1 MLTNV
6 VRIVGFGI
14 LFITYC
20 ILAQNKKLVENRD
33 ENGQILERYY
43 VINDT
48 LIDGEYLLWSDSGH
62 KFVSGYYKKGIA
74 DGKWIQY
81 YSTGAKRV
89 EGSFKNGIPDGT
101 WFTYSPNGAKH
112 SKTGVKDGLLHGEWA
127 IWYTAL
133 SEYHIIFNCGD
144 PYEGTGHGEEWFLKE
159 PINKK
164 ISLLKANGF
173 FNNGIPS
180 GTWTIYEHRLKDEEI
195 IFKRSKDENY
205 YSLKINWEP
214 YHIKESKWF
223 FDLGLQSFICDR
235 LPDFPS
241 YILIYYTNGKMTYK
255 AEFKENV
262 KIFEKKY

>member
-101 WFTYSPNGAKH
+101 WFTYSANGAKF
-112 SKTGVKDGLLHGEWA
+112 SKPGVRDGL
-127 IWYTAL
+127 
-133 SEYHIIFNCGD
+133 
-144 PYEGTGHGEEWFLKE
+144 
-159 PINKK
+159 
-164 ISLLKANGF
+164 
-173 FNNGIPS
+173 
-180 GTWTIYEHRLKDEEI
+180 
-195 IFKRSKDENY
+195 
-205 YSLKINWEP
+205 
-214 YHIKESKWF
+214 
-223 FDLGLQSFICDR
+223 
-235 LPDFPS
+235 
-241 YILIYYTNGKMTYK
+241 
-255 AEFKENV
+255 
-262 KIFEKKY
+262 